1 LTSLVKYC
9 IIIAVAIIRL
19 FVTNLSYEA
28 TESDLRE
35 LFSSVGKPTVINIM
49 KDHETNAPR
58 GFGFVTLDTMGA
70 SPDCWR
76 EELQGHI
83 LKGRPLHI
91 DIAIP
96 KEKMK
101 KEKN

>member
-1 LTSLVKYC
+1 M
-9 IIIAVAIIRL
+9 AIVRL

-28 TESDLRE
+28 TETDLRE
-35 LFSSVGKPTVINIM
+35 LFNLVGKPTVINIM
-49 KDHETNAPR
+49 KDHDTGKPR

-76 EELQGHI
+76 VELQGQM

-96 KEKMK
+96 KEKINK
-101 KEKN
+101 GRS